1 MQFLSQSKIDKRNLK
16 LIPDV
21 GNIIPY
27 RQLETFLFGG
37 HVPELNRMLLLHRG
51 FVLEDENNDLF
62 FKLSKM
68 EKFLEFSF
76 DNIDFTKNTICPIN
90 YLSLVK
96 FDKNLTL
103 TTKMDR
109 LINIMLDFKIFLQN
123 KNELNSKSLLN
134 YFWDDRFNGIVCETS
149 EEPYMITIKFPKINK
164 PFIMVISEYMNSY
177 KTSISLNSLGEDRLE
192 EFEKVYKTWV
202 QEVLMDNPD
211 DYIVSCLNNV
221 TGNEDFSRMI
231 FNSHKEKT
239 NYTLAL
245 SDLDMIL
252 DFKNKKS
259 QESYHA
265 YFMRIYPNLI
275 KLVDSN
281 LFVNFEGFN
290 KYLLNIEKDYLSNFE
305 SKERINTLYYNVM
318 DELVNSYQR
327 LYTHTKLI

>member
-109 LINIMLDFKIFLQN
+109 LINIMLDFKIFLN
-123 KNELNSKSLLN
+123 LMLVIFGFSFISVVLNSISGFSVVL
-134 YFWDDRFNGIVCETS
+134 DIIPVVCS
-149 EEPYMITIKFPKINK
+149 
-164 PFIMVISEYMNSY
+164 
-177 KTSISLNSLGEDRLE
+177 
-192 EFEKVYKTWV
+192 
-202 QEVLMDNPD
+202 
-211 DYIVSCLNNV
+211 
-221 TGNEDFSRMI
+221 
-231 FNSHKEKT
+231 EKT
-239 NYTLAL
+239 FYQGHRCPLAG
-245 SDLDMIL
+245 
-252 DFKNKKS
+252 KNVPWPP
-259 QESYHA
+259 
-265 YFMRIYPNLI
+265 R
-275 KLVDSN
+275 
-281 LFVNFEGFN
+281 
-290 KYLLNIEKDYLSNFE
+290 
-305 SKERINTLYYNVM
+305 
-318 DELVNSYQR
+318 
-327 LYTHTKLI
+327 